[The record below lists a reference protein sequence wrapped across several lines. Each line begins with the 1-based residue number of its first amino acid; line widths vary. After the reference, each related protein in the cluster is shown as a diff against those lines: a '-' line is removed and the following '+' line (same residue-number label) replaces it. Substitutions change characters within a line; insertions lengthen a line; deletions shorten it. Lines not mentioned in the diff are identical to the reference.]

1 MVLEAELAQAN
12 LILKKPPPA
21 PPQAKTEMLDD
32 GSIVE
37 TTADSAPTKAPQD
50 TNLLKQV
57 IEIRK
62 DIDLHFA

>member
-1 MVLEAELAQAN
+1 
-12 LILKKPPPA
+12 
-21 PPQAKTEMLDD
+21 MLDD